1 MAFKEKQI
9 HYYNDEVSMHL
20 HYNDNFVD
28 FENIEAVTRETTLTN
43 NPCRLK
49 SQIRFEHY
57 WYCNKCDYSCGGKNA
72 STMKLM
78 VRLHKKKCNK

>member
-1 MAFKEKQI
+1 MAFKEEKI
-9 HYYNDEVSMHL
+9 HYCNDEFTTEL
-20 HYNDNFVD
+20 FGNFVD
-28 FENIEAVTRETTLTN
+28 FENAEAVTRNATLSN
-43 NPCRLK
+43 NTCIIR

-78 VRLHKKKCNK
+78 IRLHKKKCNK

>member
-1 MAFKEKQI
+1 MAFKEEKI
-9 HYYNDEVSMHL
+9 HYY
-20 HYNDNFVD
+20 DNELTQQLFDIVD
-28 FENIEAVTRETTLTN
+28 FENTEAVTRQSTLSN
-43 NPCRLK
+43 NKCRIR

-57 WYCNKCDYSCGGKNA
+57 WYCYKCDYSCGGKTA